1 MNTHSPLSYVPLL
14 IYGCDASWRIAPDD
28 LIPTAPCN
36 INGPRPLFFL
46 HQTWGTQRPAP
57 WRRSP
62 PVRPQIRLLR
72 RQHSHGGARNWNW
85 SKGGYKEGVSPMVG
99 AAKWPDHGV
108 KRLRGGERLMTRN
121 YSTDCPQSSL
131 ERPYTRPVRLPEAP
145 RPRSEARTATPA
157 RSHGGD
163 SFFLLSSP
171 FSLRFWFSGLL
182 GFPAHRYNRGRGG
195 GGLQWPQ
202 I

>member
-1 MNTHSPLSYVPLL
+1 
-14 IYGCDASWRIAPDD
+14 
-28 LIPTAPCN
+28 
-36 INGPRPLFFL
+36 
-46 HQTWGTQRPAP
+46 
-57 WRRSP
+57 
-62 PVRPQIRLLR
+62 
-72 RQHSHGGARNWNW
+72 
-85 SKGGYKEGVSPMVG
+85 MVG

-171 FSLRFWFSGLL
+171 FSLRFWFSVLL

-195 GGLQWPQ
+195 GGGVCSGLKYRPRAEFVRISEILAHICGTCDAPMVEVRVARQVQLNNRQQGCGSLAQWPHCQ
-202 I
+202 SG